1 MKLKKLKMPAKAE
14 ISTAE
19 LDVGEMPEGGEMAE
33 ESMGESEGEMG
44 EEPEA
49 SGMNMLA
56 DVSDDELLAELKK
69 RGLSGQLSEE
79 SPKEK
84 ARDKAYGAGE
94 MEPEEEEYM
103 S

>member
-19 LDVGEMPEGGEMAE
+19 LDMGEMPEGGMDEEMT
-33 ESMGESEGEMG
+33 GESEGEMG
-44 EEPEA
+44 EAPEA
-49 SGMNMLA
+49 PESSMLA
-56 DVSDDELLAELKK
+56 DASDDELLAELKK
-69 RGLSGQLSEE
+69 RGLMGQLSEE

-84 ARDKAYGAGE
+84 ARDKSYGAKE

-103 S
+103 V